1 MAFLTFLI
9 SLLALLMALDNRRSL
24 VELKRRHRQITH
36 KAKDLAPSKQGEAG
50 VPSTKPQGLQ
60 YHPSQVPKTND
71 ASHEPSSSSEAA
83 PPPLPQSISQG
94 SGFSDSSSSLNLDRG
109 SHSNVQEKNVPP
121 GDDSK
126 VKGSTDQPRLFPG
139 MKHIQWE
146 MFMGARLFAWL
157 GGLALFFAI
166 AFLVKYSLDHD
177 LIAPWLR
184 IALGYLVSMG
194 LTVGGIRLRRK
205 ELRVTSQT
213 LAATGLVGLYSVTFA
228 AYALYDFALFNTPV
242 TVLLASITL
251 SGAVFLADR
260 WKSPLMAALGMLG
273 GLLTPLL
280 LDVDLGDGLPLFGFI
295 GLLSVGILWVSLR
308 HDWVWITGT
317 LAFVTTV
324 YQLCW
329 FAQQAGGINWA
340 MACLL
345 TFPFALLYTA
355 ASQRLRRW
363 GAKSLSHAAIL
374 EWPGFALLVMMM
386 LFMGAHGATTLHPL
400 WIGLYLLGVG
410 MPVSPVTAS

>member
-24 VELKRRHRQITH
+24 VELKRRYRQITH
-36 KAKDLAPSKQGEAG
+36 KAKDLAPGKQGEAG
-50 VPSTKPQGLQ
+50 VLSTKPQGLR

-71 ASHEPSSSSEAA
+71 ASHQPSSSSEAA

-109 SHSNVQEKNVPP
+109 SNSNVQEKNVPP

-139 MKHIQWE
+139 LKHIQWE

-251 SGAVFLADR
+251 RGAVFLADR
-260 WKSPLMAALGMLG
+260 W
-273 GLLTPLL
+273 
-280 LDVDLGDGLPLFGFI
+280 
-295 GLLSVGILWVSLR
+295 
-308 HDWVWITGT
+308 
-317 LAFVTTV
+317 
-324 YQLCW
+324 
-329 FAQQAGGINWA
+329 
-340 MACLL
+340 
-345 TFPFALLYTA
+345 
-355 ASQRLRRW
+355 
-363 GAKSLSHAAIL
+363 
-374 EWPGFALLVMMM
+374 
-386 LFMGAHGATTLHPL
+386 
-400 WIGLYLLGVG
+400 
-410 MPVSPVTAS
+410 